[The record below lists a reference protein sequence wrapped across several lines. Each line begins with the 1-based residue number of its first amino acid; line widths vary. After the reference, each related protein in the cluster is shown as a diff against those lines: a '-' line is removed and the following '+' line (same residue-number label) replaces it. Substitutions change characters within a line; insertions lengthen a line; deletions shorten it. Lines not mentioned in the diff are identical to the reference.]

1 MGLLATHDHM
11 TARVSPLHADR
22 RHFCPD
28 HRCFRGL
35 FPAIRAAETSFD
47 PASIVW
53 LRALFASIALA
64 LLALGF
70 RARLRIP
77 WPDVLRAAVFGQLG
91 ISAFQWL
98 LNSELLSHPSEL
110 LRRSSYR
117 TALSI
122 VLAAVILRERIP
134 LLRWVGVIVCF
145 IGVYILG
152 SSEASTTTK
161 GAVYLIAAA
170 VSLGVYSVAI
180 KTLLIRYHPLTA
192 TFHGTWPGIIL
203 FSWAAPTA
211 LNEATS
217 ATVNAWVGL
226 ATLVLVVTCIGYVLL
241 ARLLQE
247 LPISRVVFYYY
258 LVPPVAIIYAI
269 VLFGE
274 IPSAREVLGVAVVI
288 GGVVI
293 ALSTPATTSTDAA
306 PSGTDP
312 PPR

>member
-1 MGLLATHDHM
+1 M
-11 TARVSPLHADR
+11 TAKGSLHSTQIVVIFVLTTAA
-22 RHFCPD
+22 FAAS
-28 HRCFRGL
+28 

-77 WPDVLRAAVFGQLG
+77 WPDVLRAAIFGQLG

-98 LNSELLSHPSEL
+98 LNSGVAE
-110 LRRSSYR
+110 SSIG
-117 TALSI
+117 TASTIVNTAPLISM

-134 LLRWVGVIVCF
+134 LLRWVGVVVCF

-180 KTLLIRYHPLTA
+180 KTLLIRYHPLTV
-192 TFHGTWPGIIL
+192 TFHGTWPGILL
-203 FSWAAPTA
+203 FSWAAPAA
-211 LNEATS
+211 LDEATN

-258 LVPPVAIIYAI
+258 LVPPVAIVYAI

-274 IPSAREVLGVAVVI
+274 IPSAREILGVAVVI

-312 PPR
+312 PSR